1 MSRNP
6 TSGDDPLRSK
16 LQALGAGT
24 YDPAFMAQ
32 YNNPA
37 VMTNPQQTTPFI
49 PPANPAADQT
59 KLLRRKILLYSGDR
73 NERAG
78 SQSSDF
84 EITLAKSLDE
94 VVKIELRNF
103 VLPTGIFNV
112 SEKNQ
117 SFKITW
123 AWTPTNS
130 TSIPAANKPTAVASS
145 GADACDIPIGA
156 YSPDGLVAAVVKAI
170 QDNINSQMVYPA
182 GAPQQDWITGQLDAS
197 QKIQLYS
204 IDNGLT
210 FTWDSGSTI
219 DPLLF
224 GAGTSPIT
232 AINTGGVWGTTN
244 YYYLV
249 MPNHINL
256 VSYDLICLQSN
267 ALGQKLIA
275 AEGAASG
282 FNCFTTIPIADGS
295 RPIQTTFSNTL
306 DSAYFDANRSAYNN
320 LRTIDIR
327 LTDTNGALLDFRGSD
342 CLLEFDIVQKVK
354 ADTLGV

>member
-6 TSGDDPLRSK
+6 TSGQDPLRAK

-37 VMTNPQQTTPFI
+37 LMTNPTAPPPFI
-49 PPANPAADQT
+49 APPNPAAEQT
-59 KLLRRKILLYSGDR
+59 KLLRRKILLFSGDR

-112 SEKNQ
+112 NEQNQ
-117 SFKITW
+117 SFKLSWT
-123 AWTPTNS
+123 WTPANS
-130 TSIPAANKPTAVASS
+130 TTIPAANKPTATGSS
-145 GADACDIPIGA
+145 GYDPCDIPLGA
-156 YSPDGLVAAVVKAI
+156 YSPDGLVAAVVKTV
-170 QDNINSQMVYPA
+170 QDNINSQMSYPA
-182 GAPQQDWITGQLDAS
+182 GAPQQEWITGQLDAS

-204 IDNGLT
+204 IDKGLT
-210 FTWDSGSTI
+210 FTWDSGSTT

-224 GAGTSPIT
+224 GAGTAPI
-232 AINTGGVWGTTN
+232 AAVASGGIWGTTN

-249 MPNHINL
+249 FPNAIAL
-256 VSYDLICLQSN
+256 TSYDLICLQSN

-295 RPIQTTFSNTL
+295 RPIQTTFPNTL
-306 DSAYFDANRSAYNN
+306 DSAYFDAQRSAFNN

-327 LTDTNGALLDFRGSD
+327 LTDTNGVLLNFRGSD